1 MPEVAV
7 ITYQKLGRF
16 KKSCFF
22 RVFHGMYCYTP
33 TLLKVIWCSGNTGH
47 GL

>member
-22 RVFHGMYCYTP
+22 RVFHGIV
-33 TLLKVIWCSGNTGH
+33 LLHSNAIEGDMVQR
-47 GL
+47 